1 MLFAYEYNNFL
12 LLKFKSFTGDG
23 NRPVCTK
30 MTCPQRF
37 ERLIRSGA
45 SISIVSIASVFAV
58 TLMIVTL

>member
-1 MLFAYEYNNFL
+1 MLFDNINFL
-12 LLKFKSFTGDG
+12 LRNKFNSFTGDG
-23 NRPVCTK
+23 NGPVCTK

-37 ERLIRSGA
+37 ERLVRSGA